1 MRASIGGAFYP
12 TGYSMVMF
20 PSAEDAD
27 RIGHRLI
34 EKGMSGDEV
43 YLLPA
48 DTVLARDL
56 AHREDSDNPL
66 PSAGTDAATV
76 RAYTKLAREGHT
88 GLLVK
93 TKDEAAEPADGTGAY
108 RALLH
113 RAALPHAGHRR
124 PLKRRSPA
132 GGASSRHG
140 HRHRALHHVARHGL
154 GQFMLA
160 EEHGDRVSCVSSWLP
175 ARCGCGSRSGSPG

>member
-1 MRASIGGAFYP
+1 MKHFTLEPGMRSSIGGAFYP

-48 DTVLARDL
+48 QTVLAEITPT
-56 AHREDSDNPL
+56 AKTSDNPL

-76 RAYTKLAREGHT
+76 RAYTKLARDGHT
-88 GLLVK
+88 GLLVR
-93 TKDEAAEPADGTGAY
+93 TRDGAAAERLMELVRTVPYSIAQRY
-108 RALLH
+108 RTLVIEDL
-113 RAALPHAGHRR
+113 
-124 PLKRRSPA
+124 
-132 GGASSRHG
+132 
-140 HRHRALHHVARHGL
+140 
-154 GQFMLA
+154 
-160 EEHGDRVSCVSSWLP
+160 
-175 ARCGCGSRSGSPG
+175 